1 MQSHTV
7 HHTSHSQLRNT
18 SLEELTGKVTDEI
31 VTDKEMRS
39 KLISKYSFCKAVR
52 GKGLMI
58 GVVLDRP
65 AGALSAAI
73 LKHKLITLTAG
84 ETVLRLLPPLNITR
98 AEADLALE
106 RIAAGLADYAK
117 SIEA

>member
-1 MQSHTV
+1 M
-7 HHTSHSQLRNT
+7 R
-18 SLEELTGKVTDEI
+18 ELGKI
-31 VTDKEMRS
+31 
-39 KLISKYSFCKAVR
+39 ISKYKFCKAVR

-84 ETVLRLLPPLNITR
+84 ETVLRLLPPLILTR
-98 AEADLALE
+98 EEAD
-106 RIAAGLADYAK
+106 AGLAIIEKGLAEYASTLK
-117 SIEA
+117 DGE

>member
-1 MQSHTV
+1 
-7 HHTSHSQLRNT
+7 
-18 SLEELTGKVTDEI
+18 
-31 VTDKEMRS
+31 
-39 KLISKYSFCKAVR
+39 
-52 GKGLMI
+52 MI

-117 SIEA
+117 TIEE

>member
-1 MQSHTV
+1 M
-7 HHTSHSQLRNT
+7 R
-18 SLEELTGKVTDEI
+18 ELGKLTRQYKFV
-31 VTDKEMRS
+31 
-39 KLISKYSFCKAVR
+39 KAVR

-98 AEADLALE
+98 EEADLALE
-106 RIAAGLADYAK
+106 RIAAGLKDYAAA
-117 SIEA
+117 IQE